1 MKVLKFGGTSVGTA
15 ENIKIIVSL
24 LKKQSQIDP
33 ELSVVVSAFGGV
45 TDMLIRISELAQ
57 QQDNSYKTLFTELK
71 ERHYSTID
79 SLFTA
84 PDGLAVKAYVSSVL
98 SELEQIIHGV
108 YLLRELSKRSLDMIM
123 SFGERLSAYI
133 IAKYSTSAGLVA
145 KFVDTRPLIIT
156 DDNFGAARVQFER
169 TVENIRNYYQEHSG
183 VKIIT
188 GFIAS
193 SPDGVIT
200 TLGRGGS
207 DFTASIFGAA
217 LKADEIQIWTDVN
230 GVMTSNPVKVP
241 AAFPLKTLSYEE
253 AMELSH
259 FGAKVLHPPTI
270 QPALEQNISLK
281 IMNTFQ
287 PDFPG
292 TLIQKEPEANHFI
305 IKGISSIQDI
315 SLLRIQGS
323 GMIGVPG
330 IASRIFS
337 TLAREQINII
347 LITQASSEH
356 SICVAVV
363 PGKALAAKKM
373 IEAEFDLEIRARM
386 VDPVIIEKDLSI
398 LAIVGNN
405 MCHTPGIAGRMFRA
419 LGANGINVIAIAQGS
434 SELNIS
440 VVISRHDETRA
451 LNVLHQAFFFPK
463 IKTVPLFVV
472 GATGLIG
479 YTLLK
484 QLHEYH
490 DALMEK
496 SGIDFQVHGV
506 ADVDQMLFSETA
518 LDLEQAPEKLKTSGV
533 KTDLIAFIDQVK
545 HLKQSGRIFV
555 DCTASEEVASHYEEL
570 FNARVSVVTPNK
582 LANTGSWDRY
592 QKMRQIAKKRGVH
605 FLYETNVGAGLPV
618 IDTIRSLVDTGDRI
632 VKIEAIL
639 SGTLAY
645 IFNTFDPSTKF
656 SDVVKAA
663 KARGYTEPDPRID
676 LKGTDVARKLLMLI
690 REIGISMELNDLDV
704 KQFIPEKCLR
714 AESVDDFLAKLEN
727 HDDHFTRMAQHCE
740 NNGTVLRHI
749 ASFENGKAIVELAE
763 VDSRHPFY
771 RLSGSD
777 NIVAFSTERY
787 PNPLVIKGAGAG
799 AEVTAAGVFADL
811 IKAASLI

>member
-24 LKKQSQIDP
+24 LKKQSQRDP
-33 ELSVVVSAFGGV
+33 DLSVVVSAFGGV

-57 QQDNSYKTLFTELK
+57 QQDNSYKTLSTELK

-79 SLFTA
+79 ALFTA
-84 PDGLAVKAYVSSVL
+84 PDSLAVKAHVSSVL
-98 SELEQIIHGV
+98 SELEKITHGV

-133 IAKYSTSAGLVA
+133 IAKYSTSAGLA
-145 KFVDTRPLIIT
+145 ATFVDSRPLVIT
-156 DDNFGAARVQFER
+156 DDNFGAARVQFEQ
-169 TVENIRNYYQEHSG
+169 TIENIRLYYQEHSG
-183 VKIIT
+183 IKIIT
-188 GFIAS
+188 GFIAA
-193 SPDGVIT
+193 SPEGVTT

-217 LKADEIQIWTDVN
+217 LNADEIQIWTDVN
-230 GVMTSNPVKVP
+230 GVMTSNPTKVP
-241 AAFPLKTLSYEE
+241 NAFPLKILSYEE

-337 TLAREQINII
+337 TLAREHINII

-363 PGKALAAKKM
+363 PEKVQAAKKM

-386 VDPVIIEKDLSI
+386 VDPVIVEKDLSI

-405 MCHTPGIAGRMFRA
+405 MRHTPGIAGRMFRT

-440 VVISRHDETRA
+440 VVIPKQDETRA
-451 LNVLHQAFFFPK
+451 LNVLHQAFFYPR
-463 IKTVPLFVV
+463 IKTVPLFIIGV
-472 GATGLIG
+472 TGLIG
-479 YTLLK
+479 STLLK
-484 QLHEYH
+484 QLYMHH
-490 DALMEK
+490 DALLET
-496 SGIDFQVHGV
+496 SGIDFQVYGV

-518 LDLEQAPEKLKTSGV
+518 MDLEQLPGKLKTTGE
-533 KTDLIAFIDQVK
+533 KTDMKAFIHHIK
-545 HLKQSGRIFV
+545 HLKRSCRIFV
-555 DCTASEEVASHYEEL
+555 DCTASEDVSSHYEEL
-570 FNARVSVVTPNK
+570 FDACVSVTTPNK
-582 LANTGSWDRY
+582 LANTGSWQRH
-592 QKMRQIAKKRGVH
+592 QQLRQIAEKRNVH
-605 FLYETNVGAGLPV
+605 FLYETNVAAGLPV
-618 IDTIRSLVDTGDRI
+618 IDTIRSLVNTGDHI
-632 VKIEAIL
+632 IKIEAIL

-645 IFNTFDPSTKF
+645 IFNTFNTATKF
-656 SDVVKAA
+656 SDVVKTA
-663 KARGYTEPDPRID
+663 KAKGYTEPDPRID
-676 LKGTDVARKLLMLI
+676 LQGTDVARKLLILI
-690 REIGISMELNDLDV
+690 RELGIPMELTDLDV
-704 KQFIPEKCLR
+704 KQFIPEECLR
-714 AESVDDFLAKLEN
+714 ADTVDDFLAELEN
-727 HDDHFTRMAQHCE
+727 HDGYFAGMVQQCK

-749 ASFENGKAIVELAE
+749 ASFENGKAIIELTE
-763 VDSRHPFY
+763 VDSGHPFFI
-771 RLSGSD
+771 LSGSD
-777 NIVAFSTERY
+777 NIVAFTTERY

-811 IKAASLI
+811 IKVANFM